1 MGIHLAGEGIEMED
15 LEVLE
20 EEGDLEELEE
30 LEELEDQ
37 RKMSLSFPLGRRLPL
52 TVLRA
57 WPRQPRKR

>member
-1 MGIHLAGEGIEMED
+1 MAGEGKGMED
-15 LEVLE
+15 LAVLEE

-30 LEELEDQ
+30 EGDLEELEDQ
-37 RKMSLSFPLGRRLPL
+37 RKMSLSSPLGRRLLL